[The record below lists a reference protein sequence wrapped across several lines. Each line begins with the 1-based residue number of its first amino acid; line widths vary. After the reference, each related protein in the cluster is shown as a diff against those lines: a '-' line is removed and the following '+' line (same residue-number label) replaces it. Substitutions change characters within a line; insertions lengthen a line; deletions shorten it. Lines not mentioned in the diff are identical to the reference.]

1 MALQFVA
8 LGIGLLGSLLAFFAT
23 VSPKWAVSDVTGN
36 VLENH
41 KTIIGLW
48 KQCQIA
54 GVGLTSCDSY
64 DNLLLGADT
73 AEVVARFFCVFAILF
88 GFIAVTLFLMGMT
101 CSHLGQSDGT
111 KKKMRCT
118 AGVIMVLGGALI
130 LVSGG
135 FMGYDVKKHYDHFT
149 MRSMPYNQGFG
160 RGRRDDALAGASSI
174 PANLQGFLDDCLS
187 NPYTD
192 CNCNDNKQCEDAL
205 ASRLGSS
212 KKQTRISTT
221 IRSTPQPLIFGAGIY
236 MAWIA
241 GVLQLV
247 AGGLMLTQGC
257 GGGGEDYQSDY
268 GYNQGQ
274 NIVNNDYNN
283 SQRSQRSGKYV

>member
-130 LVSGG
+130 
-135 FMGYDVKKHYDHFT
+135 
-149 MRSMPYNQGFG
+149 P
-160 RGRRDDALAGASSI
+160 GASSI

-241 GVLQLV
+241 GVLQLA

-257 GGGGEDYQSDY
+257 GGGGEDENYQSDY

>member
-1 MALQFVA
+1 MALQFVG
-8 LGIGLLGSLLAFFAT
+8 LGIGLLGSILAFFAT
-23 VSPKWAVSDVTGN
+23 ISPRWAVSDVSSN
-36 VLENH
+36 VIESH

-48 KQCQIA
+48 KQCQEL
-54 GVGLTSCDSY
+54 GVGLQSCDSY

-73 AEVVARFFCVFAILF
+73 AEVVARFFCVFAVLF
-88 GFIAVTLFLMGMT
+88 GFIAVTIFIMGMT
-101 CSHLGQSDGT
+101 CAHLGQSGGT

-135 FMGYDVKKHYDHFT
+135 FMGYDVKKHFDHFS
-149 MRSMPYNQGFG
+149 MRAMPYNQGYG
-160 RGRRDDALAGASSI
+160 RGRRDDELAAGASI
-174 PANLQGFLDDCLS
+174 PAGLESYLDNCLS
-187 NPYTD
+187 NPYTN
-192 CNCNDNKQCEDAL
+192 CNCNGNKQCEDVL
-205 ASRLGSS
+205 ASRQGSV
-212 KKQTRISTT
+212 KKQARQFRTT
-221 IRSTPQPLIFGAGIY
+221 QPLTFGSGIF

-241 GVLQLV
+241 GALQLA

-257 GGGGEDYQSDY
+257 GGGDEDENYQSEY

-283 SQRSQRSGKYV
+283 SQRSGHKYV